1 MESWELPIS
10 YKQIKFSGARD
21 LNILDTRSS
30 PIPQKIRNFLWLFHQ
45 DKIQPVDQLIEK
57 EWKGSEWCKLCGVA
71 ASADHIMFTCPIAWY
86 VWWMISDMLQWQSCP
101 MHLSDF
107 TIKFSDQGGRKKN
120 PNDLDGLCF
129 LDTSAHQKWAGVPK
143 QSYFLSKHLCS
154 QGLIVY
160 AVMEGFTEA
169 WRPMQNRSLM
179 EKIRKKREETMGGS
193 QIMAGVVTL
202 SDYNSS

>member
-107 TIKFSDQGGRKKN
+107 TIKFSDQGGSKKKITKKKELWSWWVVFSGHIGS
-120 PNDLDGLCF
+120 PEMSWCAKTKLFPLLTFVFTGSYCLCRDG
-129 LDTSAHQKWAGVPK
+129 
-143 QSYFLSKHLCS
+143 
-154 QGLIVY
+154 GLH
-160 AVMEGFTEA
+160 
-169 WRPMQNRSLM
+169 RSM
-179 EKIRKKREETMGGS
+179 KTNAK
-193 QIMAGVVTL
+193 
-202 SDYNSS
+202 

>member
-1 MESWELPIS
+1 M
-10 YKQIKFSGARD
+10 
-21 LNILDTRSS
+21 LDMWSS
-30 PIPQKIRNFLWLFHQ
+30 PIPLKIKNFLWLFHQ
-45 DKIQPVDQLIEK
+45 VRIQPVDQLTEK
-57 EWKGSEWCKLCGVA
+57 ERKGSEWCILCGVA
-71 ASADHIMFTCPIAWY
+71 ASADHIMFICLIAWY
-86 VWWMISDMLQWQSCP
+86 VWCIDVLQWQSCP

-107 TIKFSDQGGRKKN
+107 TIKFSDQGGRKKK

-129 LDTSAHQKWAGVPK
+129 LDTLAHQKWAGVPK

-179 EKIRKKREETMGGS
+179 EKIRKKRDETMGGS